1 VQRLLD
7 LILSSLA
14 ILILMPILIIVMIFL
29 RVTGEGEIFFSQDRL
44 GINGNYFKLL
54 KFATMK
60 KNSPN
65 IGTGTVTIK
74 NDPRILPF
82 GRFLRITKINELPQ
96 LFNVIRG
103 DMSLVGPR
111 PLTNEAFSLYDDN
124 VKTMLGKVRPGL
136 SGVGS
141 IIFRNEESILDSD
154 DSLDFFKEV
163 IMPYKG
169 KLEVWFI
176 QNRNISIYF
185 LTIFLTLY
193 VVFFSNSRIV
203 WSLFNNLP
211 EPPSELKKLIY

>member
-1 VQRLLD
+1 
-7 LILSSLA
+7 
-14 ILILMPILIIVMIFL
+14 MPILIIVMIFL

>member
-1 VQRLLD
+1 
-7 LILSSLA
+7 
-14 ILILMPILIIVMIFL
+14 MIFL

>member
-1 VQRLLD
+1 
-7 LILSSLA
+7 
-14 ILILMPILIIVMIFL
+14 MPILIIVMIFL

-141 IIFRNEESILDSD
+141 IIFRNEENILDSN
-154 DSLDFFKEV
+154 DSLDFFREV

-176 QNRNISIYF
+176 QNRNIRIYF

-193 VVFFSNSRIV
+193 VVFFSNPKIV

>member
-1 VQRLLD
+1 MPM
-7 LILSSLA
+7 LIL
-14 ILILMPILIIVMIFL
+14 VMIFL
-29 RVTGEGEIFFSQDRL
+29 KVTGEGEIFFSQDRL

-82 GRFLRITKINELPQ
+82 GKFLRITKINELPQ

-111 PLTNEAFSLYDDN
+111 PLTNEAFKLYDDN
-124 VKTMLGKVRPGL
+124 VKTMLRKVRPGL

>member
-29 RVTGEGEIFFSQDRL
+29 SVTGEGEIFFSQDRL

-176 QNRNISIYF
+176 QNRNLSIYF

>member
-1 VQRLLD
+1 
-7 LILSSLA
+7 
-14 ILILMPILIIVMIFL
+14 MPILIIVMIFL

-111 PLTNEAFSLYDDN
+111 PLTKEAFSLYDDN

-141 IIFRNEESILDSD
+141 IIFRNEENILDSN
-154 DSLDFFKEV
+154 DSLDFFREV

-176 QNRNISIYF
+176 QNRNIRIYF

-193 VVFFSNSRIV
+193 VVFFSKSRIV

-211 EPPSELKKLIY
+211 EPPSELKKFIY

>member
-1 VQRLLD
+1 
-7 LILSSLA
+7 
-14 ILILMPILIIVMIFL
+14 MPILIIVMISL

>member
-1 VQRLLD
+1 
-7 LILSSLA
+7 
-14 ILILMPILIIVMIFL
+14 MPILIIVMIFL

-82 GRFLRITKINELPQ
+82 GKFLRITKINELPQ

-111 PLTNEAFSLYDDN
+111 PLTKEAFSLYDDN

-141 IIFRNEESILDSD
+141 IIFRNEESILDSN
-154 DSLDFFKEV
+154 DSLDFFREV

-176 QNRNISIYF
+176 ENRNIQIYF
-185 LTIFLTLY
+185 LIIFLTLY
-193 VVFFSNSRIV
+193 VVFFSKSRIV

-211 EPPSELKKLIY
+211 EPPSELKKFIY